1 MRRGVG
7 GHVPEL
13 VECDSTHERP
23 EGVDGQVFEEAPKI
37 DVPVLVVHGTEGRIL
52 PFESTAK
59 RLPDLV
65 SDPTLIP
72 VAGRPAQHRLDAA
85 RGDANKALLDFLA
98 DDQRNRRRDS
108 AVAAASRPRV
118 GRTV

>member
-72 VAGRPAQHRLDAA
+72 VAGGPHNI
-85 RGDANKALLDFLA
+85 GWTHPEECNKALLDFLA

-108 AVAAASRPRV
+108 AVAAASQPRV